1 MSLNG
6 SKSWQEKKKL
16 EADKKIIEKINK
28 LKEKNE
34 TLKKEVKVKHAEV
47 KSMKHHMEVY
57 QGEYEKLQ
65 THNGFLRKTVE
76 EKDKEI
82 RDLKAYIDTMSIGL
96 MAKQPDLLEALE
108 RAKSPPQKT
117 KTYDSS
123 NITNGYRSPPVF
135 RSPPAVHFSDTPS
148 YSKPPSVDSI
158 PPPPPPMGPPPF
170 PKMNVHS
177 QPSKMAPMPNM
188 TEIYDES
195 SFSSSRKKSD
205 GNANGSS
212 FYDQSAAQKFWERV
226 KSPDYYG
233 PVFSR

>member
-1 MSLNG
+1 MAQNEPEW
-6 SKSWQEKKKL
+6 KQELARKKKL
-16 EADKKIIEKINK
+16 EADKKIVEKIQK

-34 TLKKEVKVKHAEV
+34 ALKKEVKVKHAEV

-76 EKDKEI
+76 EKDREI

-117 KTYDSS
+117 KTYDSTV
-123 NITNGYRSPPVF
+123 IENGYRSPPVF

-158 PPPPPPMGPPPF
+158 PPPPPPMG
-170 PKMNVHS
+170 
-177 QPSKMAPMPNM
+177 
-188 TEIYDES
+188 TEIYLNEM
-195 SFSSSRKKSD
+195 
-205 GNANGSS
+205 
-212 FYDQSAAQKFWERV
+212 V
-226 KSPDYYG
+226 
-233 PVFSR
+233 VFEPTRFFHFT